1 MAENIRVAGI
11 FTWLFHPYEWSY
23 GPQPEKSSRL
33 PSWRFPQGAGFANLF
48 DPAKAA
54 QVKPVLGLETSWLDV
69 GFSWGCWCWFMAFW
83 YQFYY

>member
-1 MAENIRVAGI
+1 MSGVMDPIQKNPAV
-11 FTWLFHPYEWSY
+11 
-23 GPQPEKSSRL
+23 L

-54 QVKPVLGLETSWLDV
+54 QVNRCWAWKRRGLV
-69 GFSWGCWCWFMAFW
+69 GLFHAGVGVVFMAFW